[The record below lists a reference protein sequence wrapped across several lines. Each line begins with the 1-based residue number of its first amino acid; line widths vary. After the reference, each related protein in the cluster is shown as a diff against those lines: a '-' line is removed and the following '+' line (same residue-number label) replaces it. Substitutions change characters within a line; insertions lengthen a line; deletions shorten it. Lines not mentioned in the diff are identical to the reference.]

1 MKDSITRDSRRKM
14 GDICGLKK
22 RRREKRFKEN
32 GGWKRRQTFKRIK
45 TTTTRKKFGWAAG
58 SVLTSTAT
66 WHELLPIGVF
76 PRRQTV
82 AAPDEDAR
90 PRRRL
95 YITSCISSSRRNT
108 YELTR
113 SIGLRLDG
121 ISQLPPGWFSNDTRE
136 LKPFLACVN
145 RVKPSLRQ
153 TVAAV
158 GFNEGWPTF
167 YLIIFTSR
175 RAATLS

>member
-1 MKDSITRDSRRKM
+1 M
-14 GDICGLKK
+14 
-22 RRREKRFKEN
+22 
-32 GGWKRRQTFKRIK
+32 
-45 TTTTRKKFGWAAG
+45 
-58 SVLTSTAT
+58 LTSTAT

-175 RAATLS
+175 RAATLSWNLHILYFLLLLYICKHFYLIGLCFPIPVQSW